1 MMVRRF
7 NIQFTNSAGMM
18 LPGFR
23 PEIGD
28 IFGQGHSSFGL
39 SPGIGFAFGDVRRS
53 YIDEAYEK
61 GWLITDTEKRRKCSY
76 HDQYKELEYTGK
88 S

>member
-28 IFGQGHSSFGL
+28 IFGQGRSSFGL

-61 GWLITDTEKRRKCSY
+61 GWLIRIPRET
-76 HDQYKELEYTGK
+76 
-88 S
+88 

>member
-28 IFGQGHSSFGL
+28 IFGQGRSSFGL
-39 SPGIGFAFGDVRRS
+39 SPGIGLRS
-53 YIDEAYEK
+53 VTCVVAI
-61 GWLITDTEKRRKCSY
+61 
-76 HDQYKELEYTGK
+76 
-88 S
+88 